1 MHNYFDLP
9 DFRKGVIYM
18 IEFPVSTTIH
28 KRIPKEAFYK
38 RLTLTAA
45 LKEKIVTDVERIV
58 IENSLSNRS
67 LNLNSSSEIEE
78 ILMLSIV
85 LKKQEFDGKI
95 VEAIAR
101 QNPHKL
107 LFLLVCEDKQQLALY
122 HNKLYRTPWMSADE
136 ITLKLNG
143 FSLDEMCES
152 FIEQIA
158 LYEEKAENADT
169 LSIDERLALQEQITK
184 LEKLIKKTE
193 AAAWKEQQPKK
204 KFELYSKLKEYKRK
218 LDELSFRTQ

>member
-1 MHNYFDLP
+1 M
-9 DFRKGVIYM
+9 
-18 IEFPVSTTIH
+18 
-28 KRIPKEAFYK
+28 FYK
-38 RLTLTAA
+38 HLNLSAT
-45 LKEKIVTDVERIV
+45 LKEKFITDVERIV

-78 ILMLSIV
+78 ILLLSIV
-85 LKKQEFDGKI
+85 LKKQEFDGKV

-101 QNPHKL
+101 QNDHKL
-107 LFLLVCEDKQQLALY
+107 LFLLSCEGSQQLALY
-122 HNKLYRTPWMSADE
+122 HNKLYRTPWMSADNIE
-136 ITLKLNG
+136 LKLNG
-143 FSLDEMCES
+143 LSLDEIWNS

>member
-1 MHNYFDLP
+1 
-9 DFRKGVIYM
+9 M

-28 KRIPKEAFYK
+28 KRLPKEAFYK
-38 RLTLTAA
+38 RLTLSAA
-45 LKEKIVTDVERIV
+45 LKDKFVTDVERIV

-67 LNLNSSSEIEE
+67 LNLTSSSEIEE
-78 ILMLSIV
+78 ILMLSIA
-85 LKKQEFDGKI
+85 LKNQEFDGKV

-101 QNPHKL
+101 QNDHKL
-107 LFLLVCEDKQQLALY
+107 LFLLSCEGSQQLALY
-122 HNKLYRTPWMSADE
+122 HNKLYRTPWMSADNIE
-136 ITLKLNG
+136 LKLNG
-143 FSLDEMCES
+143 LSLDEIWNS

>member
-1 MHNYFDLP
+1 
-9 DFRKGVIYM
+9 M

-28 KRIPKEAFYK
+28 KRLPKEAFYK

-45 LKEKIVTDVERIV
+45 LKEKFVTDVERIV
-58 IENSLSNRS
+58 IENSLSSSS
-67 LNLNSSSEIEE
+67 LNLTSNAEIKE
-78 ILMLSIV
+78 ILLLSV
-85 LKKQEFDGKI
+85 TLKKQEFDGKV

-107 LFLLVCEDKQQLALY
+107 IFLLSCEGSQQLALY
-122 HNKLYRTPWMSADE
+122 HNKLYRTPWMSADNIE
-136 ITLKLNG
+136 LKLNG
-143 FSLDEMCES
+143 LSLDEIWNS

-158 LYEEKAENADT
+158 LYEERAENADT
-169 LSIDERLALQEQITK
+169 LSIDERLALHEQITK

-204 KFELYSKLKEYKRK
+204 KFELYTKLKEYKR
-218 LDELSFRTQ
+218 ELEKMSFRT

>member
-1 MHNYFDLP
+1 
-9 DFRKGVIYM
+9 M

-28 KRIPKEAFYK
+28 KRLPKEAFYK

-45 LKEKIVTDVERIV
+45 LKEKFVTDVERIF
-58 IENSLSNRS
+58 IENSLSSSS
-67 LNLNSSSEIEE
+67 LNLTSNAEIKE
-78 ILMLSIV
+78 ILLLSV
-85 LKKQEFDGKI
+85 TLKKQEFDGKV

-107 LFLLVCEDKQQLALY
+107 IFLLSCEGSQQLALY
-122 HNKLYRTPWMSADE
+122 HNKLYRTPWMSADNIE
-136 ITLKLNG
+136 LKLNG
-143 FSLDEMCES
+143 LSLDEIWNS

-169 LSIDERLALQEQITK
+169 LSIDERLALHEQITK

-204 KFELYSKLKEYKRK
+204 KFELYTKLKEYKR
-218 LDELSFRTQ
+218 ELEKMSFRT